1 MRFKSG
7 RGVGGIREDGQER
20 RAQLLAAAERLFSR
34 QGLAATTT
42 RAIAA
47 AAGCNIA
54 AIRYYFGD
62 KDGLFAA
69 VIERTIGRVLEGGS
83 HPVIDPAADPRQEL
97 KRWIVWVL
105 RTGRRRQR
113 ASGVPAAMLMQGLA
127 AQGSLASRIAQQLGA
142 PVRENILALVDQ
154 LSERRLP
161 PDVREHAFVF
171 IFSLCSQFAHG
182 GPAVRNMGIAVPE
195 DDAGLDRLAE
205 RLTDFVVG
213 GIENMARFAEKGGSS
228 S

>member
-7 RGVGGIREDGQER
+7 QGTGGVREDGQER
-20 RAQLLAAAERLFSR
+20 RAHLLAAAERLFSR
-34 QGLAATTT
+34 QGMAATTT

-69 VIERTIGRVLEGGS
+69 VIERTIGRVIEGGA
-83 HPVIDPAADPRQEL
+83 HPVIDPTGDPRAEL
-97 KRWIVWVL
+97 KRWIIWVL
-105 RTGRRRQR
+105 RTGQRRQR
-113 ASGVPAAMLMQGLA
+113 TSGMPAAMLMQGLA
-127 AQGSLASRIAQQLGA
+127 AQGPLARRIAQQLGA

-171 IFSLCSQFAHG
+171 IFSLCSQFAQG
-182 GPAVRNMGIAVPE
+182 GPAARNMGICVPE
-195 DDAGLDRLAE
+195 DDAGLNLLAE
-205 RLTDFVVG
+205 RLTNFVVG
-213 GIENMARFAEKGGSS
+213 GIATMSEFAAGDGVTK
-228 S
+228 